1 MSFQETSP
9 PAEKHIASQILF
21 QEFCDLCEK
30 IKNAK
35 NKKVDIL
42 HRYIDDFRKRESKG
56 MVRTVYHYFTH
67 AQEAN

>member
-1 MSFQETSP
+1 MSLHETSP

-35 NKKVDIL
+35 IKKTDIL
-42 HRYIDDFRKRESKG
+42 QRYIDDFCKRDSKG
-56 MVRTVYHYFTH
+56 MVRTFSNYFTH
-67 AQEAN
+67 A